1 MEFSKKIVRLS
12 WGVNIA
18 ILVLITV
25 LPIFQVPVDGLVS
38 ALPYSWG
45 EVTFVQGFYL
55 WKAKCE
61 NRNKYAMKY
70 WDKVAKKFDPEFAV
84 RIAEI
89 VLKD

>member
-1 MEFSKKIVRLS
+1 MEFSKKIVRVS

-18 ILVLITV
+18 ILLLITA

-45 EVTFVQGFYL
+45 ELAVVQGFYL

-61 NRNKYAMKY
+61 NRHKYAMKY
-70 WDKVAKKFDPEFAV
+70 MDKIAKKFDPDFAV

>member
-12 WGVNIA
+12 WGVNLS
-18 ILVLITV
+18 ILVLITI
-25 LPIFQVPVDGLVS
+25 LPIFQVSVDGLVS

-45 EVTFVQGFYL
+45 ELAVVEGFYL

-70 WDKVAKKFDPEFAV
+70 MDKVARKFDPEYAL

-89 VLKD
+89 VLRD

>member
-12 WGVNIA
+12 WGVNLA
-18 ILVLITV
+18 ILILITV

-45 EVTFVQGFYL
+45 ELALVEGFYL

-70 WDKVAKKFDPEFAV
+70 MDKVSEKYDPDVAI